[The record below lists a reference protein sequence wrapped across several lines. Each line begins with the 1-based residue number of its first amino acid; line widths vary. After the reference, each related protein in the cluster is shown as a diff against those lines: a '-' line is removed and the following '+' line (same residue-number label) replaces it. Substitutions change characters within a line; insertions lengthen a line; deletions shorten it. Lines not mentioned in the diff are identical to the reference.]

1 VDSSIEKA
9 VSENSWFVWSKHVLM
24 QLETDSKCLREL
36 KEEIT
41 KLRVEVGQLK
51 VKSGVWGL
59 IGGAVPV
66 AVGLVVWLIKSK

>member
-1 VDSSIEKA
+1 MDGSLEKE
-9 VSENSWFVWSKHVLM
+9 VSADSWFAWSKHVLM
-24 QLETDSKCLREL
+24 QLETDTKCLREL